1 MDLFLVKKGESMEGC
16 PLMLNVDYLEGKKW
30 KSFSMMSSGLTTQ
43 FFFFSCILFVNWV
56 RVYIEDDTSS
66 MIDFVDWLLKK
77 LGKRK
82 KKASF
87 YFSHFIQ
94 TDYCIDINT

>member
-1 MDLFLVKKGESMEGC
+1 MEELFNDVEWSDHAI
-16 PLMLNVDYLEGKKW
+16 N
-30 KSFSMMSSGLTTQ
+30 
-43 FFFFSCILFVNWV
+43 FFFMCTFVNWV

-94 TDYCIDINT
+94 IDYCIDINT